1 MDVSNLQH
9 RASILLES
17 LTTSTEEGDPVRR
30 AAVYFIVVSG
40 LILLSQGCVDYDD
53 SDYYCA
59 YDITI
64 VNDTRLNFAVYLDD
78 AYQFKLSPGE
88 SATIKDVKEGDHT
101 LEAVV
106 SGFVVAERTL
116 DLNQDTEW
124 TVSG

>member
-30 AAVYFIVVSG
+30 SAHSFL
-40 LILLSQGCVDYDD
+40 LIILGVALLVQGCDIYDED
-53 SDYYCA
+53 TYFA

-101 LEAVV
+101 LQAVV

-116 DLNQDTEW
+116 NLNQDTEW